1 MARSRA
7 EYDEIKSDMEKLSKK
22 LESVAAV
29 AEAPTALMDKAQ
41 EILSNGREQLK
52 TQIDSMVKS
61 TKKASKRVSGFVQE
75 NPWQVAGAVLAAS
88 ALTAYLVNKNQK

>member
-29 AEAPTALMDKAQ
+29 ADAPSAILERAQ
-41 EILSNGREQLK
+41 EIIDNGREQLK
-52 TQIDSMVKS
+52 SQMDTMAKA
-61 TKKASKRVSGFVQE
+61 TKKAGKKVTGFVEE
-75 NPWQVAGAVLAAS
+75 NPWQVAGAVLAVG
-88 ALTAYLVNKNQK
+88 ALTAYLVNKSQK